1 MQTKEMSKRGRYLI
15 FFLGYEK
22 YGIAIDHIKEIIAM
36 MKITNVPKTPS
47 FIQGVINLRGL
58 IIPIVDTRMRFSME
72 HKEANMYTSIIIVE
86 VQKVNIGFVVDSVEE
101 VALIDESKLSTP
113 PKFGGSINT
122 DFISWVAQ
130 IENDVVMI
138 LDVLKIFEA
147 DELVTIEQMEQKH
160 IEGE

>member
-1 MQTKEMSKRGRYLI
+1 MQTKEISKKGRYLI
-15 FFLGYEK
+15 FFLGDEK

-36 MKITNVPKTPS
+36 MKITNVPKTPP

-58 IIPIVDTRMRFSME
+58 IIPVVDTRMRFAME

-86 VQKVNIGFVVDSVEE
+86 VQKINVGFIVDSVEE
-101 VALIDESKLSTP
+101 VALIDESKLSAP
-113 PKFGGSINT
+113 PKFSNSIDM

-138 LDVLKIFEA
+138 LDVLKLFEA
-147 DELVTIEQMEQKH
+147 DELVTLEQIEQKH
-160 IEGE
+160 TQGE